1 MWYPWTAFCSRSWVG
16 DTIKTNL
23 KGRDVKQRILLLKKL
38 FEGLLRH
45 KVAYVQLQCSDV
57 LKDTNFTSPLD
68 RLQIIITRHPVID
81 YCTLK
86 MLPTLN

>member
-1 MWYPWTAFCSRSWVG
+1 MLAWIYTPFHKNDSS
-16 DTIKTNL
+16 NNE
-23 KGRDVKQRILLLKKL
+23 DVKQRILLLKKL

-45 KVAYVQLQCSDV
+45 KVAYVQLQCSDG
-57 LKDTNFTSPLD
+57 LKDTNFTSPLV